1 MEPVGWA
8 DGGKEEM
15 TRLQELELE
24 ARRAG
29 LLVRTYSPGDGV
41 TRYRFFRIADCA
53 EGVAVDY
60 FGPYNGAYT
69 ALGLKEAHSFV
80 AGASV

>member
-1 MEPVGWA
+1 
-8 DGGKEEM
+8 M

-41 TRYRFFRIADCA
+41 TRYRFFRIADVP
-53 EGVAVDY
+53 EGERQGY
-60 FGPYNGAYT
+60 FGPANGCYT
-69 ALGLKEAHSFV
+69 ALGLKEAYTFV
-80 AGASV
+80 SGASV